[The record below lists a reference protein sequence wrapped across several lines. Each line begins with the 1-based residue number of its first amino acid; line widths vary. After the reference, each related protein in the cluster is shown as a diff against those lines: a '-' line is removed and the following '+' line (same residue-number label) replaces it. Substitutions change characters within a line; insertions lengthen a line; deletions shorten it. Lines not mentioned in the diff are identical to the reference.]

1 MRGSQ
6 QREED
11 EASLQQRYQLASLGM
26 QEDESVLGGAVAPLL
41 LRKSAEAARLWS
53 VVEVLDSM
61 NLSEDPPLTLAVLV
75 VSLALME
82 AFVLEN
88 QALAEVHHL
97 QEEEQSDC
105 INHHLDLLVVPAC
118 LSEAASP
125 YLLVHRIEA
134 ENPSVFVF
142 QETGEASWE
151 VPLKY
156 KNQ

>member
-1 MRGSQ
+1 
-6 QREED
+6 
-11 EASLQQRYQLASLGM
+11 
-26 QEDESVLGGAVAPLL
+26 
-41 LRKSAEAARLWS
+41 
-53 VVEVLDSM
+53 M
-61 NLSEDPPLTLAVLV
+61 NLSVDPPLTFAVLV
-75 VSLALME
+75 VSLMLME

-88 QALAEVHHL
+88 QALAEVQHL

-118 LSEAASP
+118 LSEVAGP
-125 YLLVHRIEA
+125 YLLVHRIEM
-134 ENPSVFVF
+134 ENSSVLVF